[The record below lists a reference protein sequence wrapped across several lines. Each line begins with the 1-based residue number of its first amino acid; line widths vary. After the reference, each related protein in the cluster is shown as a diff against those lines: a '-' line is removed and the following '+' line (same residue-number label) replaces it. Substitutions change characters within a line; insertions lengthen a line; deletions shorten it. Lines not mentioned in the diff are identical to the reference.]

1 MQGPETIANYKPI
14 SLCNSVYKIITKII
28 VTRIR
33 PHLERL
39 ISPYQAAFIPRRR
52 GVDSFIIVQELIHS
66 IGSTK
71 GKNGLMAIK
80 IDLEKSYDKIEW
92 SFIWEILLRVNF
104 PSSLVELIMSCLSS
118 VSSSLLFN
126 GGCLEPFRPSSGIRQ
141 GDPLS
146 PYLFIIYME
155 YLSHLIELK
164 CVEELDPN

>member
-1 MQGPETIANYKPI
+1 MGDSVKEEVLKTFSDKKIPNYLNKTHIFLILRMQGPETIANYKPI

-39 ISPYQAAFIPRRR
+39 ISPYQAIFIPRRR

-92 SFIWEILLRVNF
+92 SFI
-104 PSSLVELIMSCLSS
+104 
-118 VSSSLLFN
+118 
-126 GGCLEPFRPSSGIRQ
+126 
-141 GDPLS
+141 
-146 PYLFIIYME
+146 
-155 YLSHLIELK
+155 
-164 CVEELDPN
+164 